1 MAAGTLR
8 LLGAV
13 NQLFLSKPAG
23 MRTGAHSRPA
33 AAAGPPPSGSI
44 NQTRPPR
51 PERRPRGLLCV
62 HQSQAWEAGRRASGS
77 PGPLLGS
84 HVGKGGLKQ
93 PRPSAVSTPGLGDW
107 DRGLI
112 CRASPL
118 VGQRANSSPLC
129 GSPNTVTPEGVREIS
144 HQQVDF
150 PGKSHP
156 VFGSEFLDC
165 KSRVLLLRF
174 DLFLPNS
181 SVLLFGI
188 GKPEPFALYNLK
200 NSVFFLPPTS
210 SSPLTAPSPFPHRN
224 PHQSAA
230 ESYSIPQHPNR
241 TLGDL
246 SPDLPD
252 SFRRGH
258 QGAVQTKDRA
268 TRRHIFPSQNHV
280 GLGPD
285 PFC

>member
-1 MAAGTLR
+1 MAAETLR

-62 HQSQAWEAGRRASGS
+62 HPSQAWEAGRRASGS

-165 KSRVLLLRF
+165 KSRVLLLLF

-188 GKPEPFALYNLK
+188 GKPEPFALCNLK
-200 NSVFFLPPTS
+200 KFRFLPSTYIF
-210 SSPLTAPSPFPHRN
+210 LTPHCSLSLPAP
-224 PHQSAA
+224 QSAP
-230 ESYSIPQHPNR
+230 ERRRKLLYPPTPEPNLR
-241 TLGDL
+241 G
-246 SPDLPD
+246 PEPGPARFLPKRPPGGGAD
-252 SFRRGH
+252 
-258 QGAVQTKDRA
+258 QG
-268 TRRHIFPSQNHV
+268 
-280 GLGPD
+280 
-285 PFC
+285 